1 VNRST
6 VVLYINIIPYF
17 ILRSQNCSLNSLK
30 FVSECII
37 IILIYPFNLSPLTA
51 RTSGGCGGRGRH
63 PVGLPARACGERVQ
77 PPEPDIPGLLV
88 EERSD

>member
-1 VNRST
+1 
-6 VVLYINIIPYF
+6 LP
-17 ILRSQNCSLNSLK
+17 
-30 FVSECII
+30 
-37 IILIYPFNLSPLTA
+37 PLTA